1 MSQASHA
8 GHSAESHHVHVSH
21 AKSAK
26 YRYHPGMLSFFYQ
39 NMSPADRSSID
50 RQVDEEF
57 RKETGRTTKL
67 DWNRE
72 KDRPEARRWLKMRD
86 FAVLRLY
93 LSRQKMRRAECRIA
107 HEKYISDAVAYFQS
121 HLQVAAEEAGL
132 PRVEPESKGF
142 IGLQVAHI
150 AVEALDTLGEVG
162 LWEVIVSEASVE
174 FAAALGTAASGAV
187 ALLASMAEIGQK
199 HVSGRNVS
207 ERNCFRYG
215 FAATLH
221 AMANGGDWSGG
232 DSTAT
237 IEGQMQFR
245 GRNAAVRMVKEM
257 GPTIGTRFVERYA
270 GPNGKDVAIRDLG
283 GYETQLREK

>member
-1 MSQASHA
+1 MSQASQTGNSTGLHHA
-8 GHSAESHHVHVSH
+8 HVSH
-21 AKSAK
+21 ARSAK

-50 RQVDEEF
+50 SEVDEEF

-67 DWNRE
+67 DWNQA

-86 FAVLRLY
+86 FAVLRFY
-93 LSRQKMRRAECRIA
+93 LARQKMRRAECRIA
-107 HEKYISDAVAYFQS
+107 HEKYVSDSVGYYQS
-121 HLQVAAEEAGL
+121 HLQVASEQAGL
-132 PRVEPESKGF
+132 PKAEPQSKGF
-142 IGLQVAHI
+142 LGLQTAHI
-150 AVEALDTLGEVG
+150 AAEFLDGAGELG
-162 LWEVIVSEASVE
+162 LWKLIVSDASVE
-174 FAAALGTAASGAV
+174 FVALLGTGASGAL
-187 ALLASMAEIGQK
+187 AILASMAEMGEN

-215 FAATLH
+215 FAAKLH
-221 AMANGGDWSGG
+221 AMAIGGDCPGG

-257 GPTIGTRFVERYA
+257 GAEIGKRFLVRYA
-270 GPNGKDVAIRDLG
+270 GPNGNDVAIRDLG
-283 GYETQLREK
+283 GYETELREK